1 MSNSFTFSFGNAPHI
16 FLIFSICVYGIFRK
30 GHFNG
35 LRAIVVCVKK
45 YTIISAFTYKQ
56 EKNRK
61 IGFKFRQL
69 LVANVTA
76 FSKISEKEDNLAKYT
91 QIFENFS
98 ESFLSTQLCPRNFYN
113 FRLNGSYFGNST
125 VFGFSG
131 NFSPF
136 AALSKFSKVSVEWK
150 APFTLGSG
158 SRM

>member
-1 MSNSFTFSFGNAPHI
+1 MA
-16 FLIFSICVYGIFRK
+16 FLGKDILMGSVQLSSVSRNILLY
-30 GHFNG
+30 
-35 LRAIVVCVKK
+35 LRSLINW
-45 YTIISAFTYKQ
+45 Q

-113 FRLNGSYFGNST
+113 FRLNGSHFGNST

-136 AALSKFSKVSVEWK
+136 AAICKFSKVSVEWK